1 MATASDVRQ
10 KQMVVKKIVDAG
22 ALRSPELET
31 FLSAS
36 GQHFAVITDYATVEM
51 FYGDPQVNLR
61 RSLQIISKFSAQ
73 AIILK
78 SNAQI
83 WKLVPRNS
91 AGLQR
96 RLQDDRKTRNF
107 PNYCR
112 ALFGDADRSQ
122 RLSAGIS
129 EFGNSVQ
136 EAKERF
142 TRLSVSIR
150 AAIGELEA
158 QFTPDDLRAIRA
170 GKKPSLS
177 FSEHALKNIMGL
189 TALYFRDVVRADPMP
204 DSDQVLFSLP
214 FRYVVCSYAL
224 SLKWVFEKGYV
235 GVSCEKLRN
244 DYIDVTYSAYATI
257 FDGLITKDKKLREN
271 YATSSWIL
279 KTLFH
284 IGQ

>member
-1 MATASDVRQ
+1 
-10 KQMVVKKIVDAG
+10 MVIKKIVDAG

-31 FLSAS
+31 FLSTS
-36 GQHFAVITDYATVEM
+36 SQHFAVITDFATAEM

-73 AIILK
+73 VIILK

-91 AGLQR
+91 SGLQR

-107 PNYCR
+107 PKYCR
-112 ALFGDADRSQ
+112 ALFEDDDRSQ
-122 RLSAGIS
+122 RLSAGIAQ
-129 EFGNSVQ
+129 FGNSIQ
-136 EAKERF
+136 ETRERF
-142 TRLSVSIR
+142 TRLSASIR
-150 AAIGELEA
+150 TAIGELEG
-158 QFTPDDLRAIRA
+158 QFTRDDLRAIRA

-177 FSEHALKNIMGL
+177 FSENALTNIMGL
-189 TALYFRDVVRADPMP
+189 TALYFRDIVRADRMP
-204 DSDQVLFSLP
+204 DSNQVLFSLP

-235 GVSCEKLRN
+235 GASCEKLRN

-271 YATSSWIL
+271 YAASSWIL
-279 KTLFH
+279 KNLFH
-284 IGQ
+284 IGEYVYL

>member
-1 MATASDVRQ
+1 
-10 KQMVVKKIVDAG
+10 MVIKKIVDAG
-22 ALRSPELET
+22 ALRSPELQT
-31 FLSAS
+31 FLSTS
-36 GQHFAVITDYATVEM
+36 RQHFAVITDYATLEM

-73 AIILK
+73 VIILK

-83 WKLVPRNS
+83 WKLVPSNS

-96 RLQDDRKTRNF
+96 RLQDERKTRNF

-112 ALFGDADRSQ
+112 TLFGDANRSQ
-122 RLSAGIS
+122 RLSAGIA

-136 EAKERF
+136 ETRERF

-150 AAIGELEA
+150 AAIGELEE

-177 FSEHALKNIMGL
+177 FSEHALTNIMGL

-204 DSDQVLFSLP
+204 DPDQVLFSLP

-224 SLKWVFEKGYV
+224 SLKWVFEKGYA
-235 GVSCEKLRN
+235 GASCEKLRN

-271 YATSSWIL
+271 YAASSWIL

-284 IGQ
+284 IGE

>member
-1 MATASDVRQ
+1 
-10 KQMVVKKIVDAG
+10 MVIKKIIDAG

-31 FLSAS
+31 FLSMS
-36 GQHFAVITDYATVEM
+36 RQHFAVITDYATVEM

-61 RSLQIISKFSAQ
+61 RSLQIISRFSAQ
-73 AIILK
+73 VIILK

-83 WKLVPRNS
+83 WKLIPRNS
-91 AGLQR
+91 AGLKR

-107 PNYCR
+107 SKYCR

-122 RLSAGIS
+122 RLSAGIA

-136 EAKERF
+136 ETRERF

-150 AAIGELEA
+150 TAIGELEG

-170 GKKPSLS
+170 GEKPSLS
-177 FSEHALKNIMGL
+177 FSEHALTNIMGL

-204 DSDQVLFSLP
+204 DLHQVLFSLP

-224 SLKWVFEKGYV
+224 SLKWVFEKGYAAA
-235 GVSCEKLRN
+235 SREKLRN

-271 YATSSWIL
+271 YAASSWIL
-279 KTLFH
+279 KSLFH
-284 IGQ
+284 IGK